1 MHPISCTN
9 THHDVTD
16 LANHEMIKNKKLEY
30 LEKGN
35 ITFQRNKR
43 ILKLGKNSCIFYHH
57 QQFSIISI
65 QGYMNA
71 EPSQYLWLR
80 VNMIQRND

>member
-35 ITFQRNKR
+35 TTFQQNKR
-43 ILKLGKNSCIFYHH
+43 ILKLGKNYCIFCHY
-57 QQFSIISI
+57 Q
-65 QGYMNA
+65 
-71 EPSQYLWLR
+71 
-80 VNMIQRND
+80 